1 MKKAVKI
8 AAANLNLH
16 CGDGKLHNHFTTS
29 TKEKPMPLHNL
40 SRRGHRSTNRQ
51 AN

>member
-29 TKEKPMPLHNL
+29 MKEKPGPLHEEVTNAPTAKPT
-40 SRRGHRSTNRQ
+40 RR
-51 AN
+51 